1 MKKCII
7 LIFSFVLFCASSDA
21 QNNTFSKVWD
31 QFIPISYQP
40 LELED
45 GTFIAVSGLS
55 TAINYTRIGFVRFNS
70 NGDYNTHN
78 WLWENQPAGRNL
90 NKLLKLSN
98 NSFITIGEH
107 NNNYLIFRELW
118 FTKWNKDIDT
128 VFTKSYYLD
137 SITQSTRYNVI
148 DFDSKALVSVS
159 TSPNQNTILANGSL
173 VKMDTLGNILWRKSY
188 FTQLYN
194 KRFDFWKILVP
205 NSNEYL
211 LVGGSEDSTANFGVF
226 LMKTDTSGQ
235 NIGEFSY
242 RFPLDFSFPGL
253 LYSSYPNDAIHL
265 EDGSIVIAGSTPR
278 NIPGTEGLKSN
289 KFLIKINNN
298 LELIWAKLFESNSN
312 INTIIL
318 KLAYL
323 NNKIYGLVNT
333 SSFNGTNV
341 TSRIGIACFD
351 EDGNELWEKLSQ
363 PTKNT
368 FDNIITTSDG
378 SILITGVFD
387 ADQITSKTWV
397 LKLDEF
403 GCVESNC
410 DFLNFEEIKF
420 NTQFKIFPNPASQS
434 FQIQWSNPIISDVY
448 LTIVDALGKIVYKSM
463 INLLINN
470 TEINI
475 DHLLSGIYFVQL
487 SNSNQILG
495 HKKLIK
501 Q

>member
-7 LIFSFVLFCASSDA
+7 LIFTFVLFCASSDA

-31 QFIPISYQP
+31 QFIPISHEP

-45 GTFIAVSGLS
+45 GSFIAASGLS
-55 TAINYTRIGFVRFNS
+55 TAINYTRIGLVRFKS
-70 NGDYNTHN
+70 NGVYNTHN
-78 WLWENQPAGRNL
+78 WLWGNQPASRNV

-98 NSFITIGEH
+98 NSFVTIGEH
-107 NNNYLIFRELW
+107 NYQSLLIRRLW
-118 FTKWNKDIDT
+118 FTKWNMNLDT
-128 VFTKSYYLD
+128 TFTKSYIFDTISQAPRFNNIDFQKNILITGYISPINNSSPSNGAFTKMD
-137 SITQSTRYNVI
+137 SLGNLIWQKTYITQM
-148 DFDSKALVSVS
+148 F
-159 TSPNQNTILANGSL
+159 
-173 VKMDTLGNILWRKSY
+173 
-188 FTQLYN
+188 N
-194 KRFDFWKILVP
+194 KRLNLLKVLINNP
-205 NSNEYL
+205 NEYL
-211 LVGGSEDSTANFGVF
+211 LLGGSEDSTANFGVF

-235 NIGEFSY
+235 NFSEFSY

-253 LYSSYPNDAIHL
+253 LYTSYPNDAIHL
-265 EDGSIVIAGSTPR
+265 DDGSIVIAGSTPR
-278 NIPGTEGLKSN
+278 NIPGTEGIKDN
-289 KFLIKINNN
+289 KFLIKVNNN

-333 SSFNGTNV
+333 SPSGGTNT

-387 ADQITSKTWV
+387 ADQITPKTWV

-410 DFLNFEEIKF
+410 EFLNFEEIKF

-448 LTIVDALGKIVYKSM
+448 LTIVDALGKTVYKSM
-463 INLLINN
+463 INQTNNN

-475 DHLLSGIYFVQL
+475 DHLSSGVYFVQL
-487 SNSNQILG
+487 SNRNQILG